1 MRDERNGGAEIIY
14 REDQDSGDDFE
25 KIKEVDFNDMDIIDE
40 LETVFHDAHD
50 DIMSQNPSLAREHN
64 LKNRE
69 LLYLIEED
77 QEEEVKG

>member
-25 KIKEVDFNDMDIIDE
+25 EIKEVDFNDMDIIDE

-50 DIMSQNPSLAREHN
+50 DIMS
-64 LKNRE
+64 
-69 LLYLIEED
+69 
-77 QEEEVKG
+77 